1 MSLLFS
7 FDPVTFIQASV
18 EPLRAIGYAHLG
30 QDRIHQFLIEN
41 LCIFFR
47 SKIVVTFAPNSPAIS
62 QAVSDLLCAGL
73 AAKTTIRLRYAGFTE
88 ILLGKN
94 IGSDLAPL
102 FGHLYIVH
110 FKYHLTIGITD
121 HTGTVIIFKL
131 VEHIYSI
138 FRKATT
144 KLQSPHGG
152 SLFSVCHN

>member
-1 MSLLFS
+1 MSLWFS

-41 LCIFFR
+41 LRIFFR
-47 SKIVVTFAPNSPAIS
+47 SEVIIFLSPHFPTVGQSVCYLFSRSFPACAAI
-62 QAVSDLLCAGL
+62 G
-73 AAKTTIRLRYAGFTE
+73 LRYSCFAKIF
-88 ILLGKN
+88 LGKDISCN
-94 IGSDLAPL
+94 LAPL
-102 FGHLYIVH
+102 LWHFNIIHLKHYLARRI
-110 FKYHLTIGITD
+110 LN

-152 SLFSVCHN
+152 RLFSVCHN